1 MYGARAKRVP
11 DTMALKN
18 LYFFFMHCYL
28 NYGNVVW
35 ISTSRA
41 KLKKPSR
48 KQNQALRIVNNQSET
63 CKNIKT

>member
-35 ISTSRA
+35 IISTSRA
-41 KLKKPSR
+41 KLKKPSS
-48 KQNQALRIVNNQSET
+48 KQNQALRIVNN
-63 CKNIKT
+63 